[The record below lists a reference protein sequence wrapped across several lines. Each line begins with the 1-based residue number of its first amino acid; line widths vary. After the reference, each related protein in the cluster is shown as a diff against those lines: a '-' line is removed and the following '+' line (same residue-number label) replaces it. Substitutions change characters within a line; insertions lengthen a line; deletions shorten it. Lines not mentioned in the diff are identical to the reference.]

1 MLEEILRKGFVLASR
16 RVGLV
21 LLDVVWKIVWS
32 ILSTILFVA
41 ALFWATYGLRSIAW
55 NDTGAPAT
63 NALIGFALLREF
75 WNEKQGEIVVTIIT
89 MLLVSAAIWIVLEAF
104 CRRKIVRDVSIQG
117 VTATSSEPIP
127 KSATY
132 PFGVFL
138 ASGVLRNGIL
148 LLCITILMF
157 ASFSGASTIAFVS
170 FLAFLFLLT
179 LLDTLFRADALDLLG
194 TDLFRVAGLLGIL
207 MSFEGMVAVSLSLLL
222 MTGFFSVSASSD
234 ALVMMAATVVAVVF
248 LNLLHSYL
256 LIVRFSA
263 IAIMRRNVVEI

>member
-1 MLEEILRKGFVLASR
+1 MLAEILRNGFVLAAQR
-16 RVGLV
+16 AGLV
-21 LLDVVWKIVWS
+21 LLDIVWKIVWS

-41 ALFWATYGLRSIAW
+41 ALLWATSGLRSIAW

-63 NALIGFALLREF
+63 NALIAFGLLREF

-89 MLLVSAAIWIVLEAF
+89 VLLISAAIWVVLEAF
-104 CRRKIVRDVSIQG
+104 CRRKIVRDVSVQS
-117 VTATSSEPIP
+117 VTTSSEGIP
-127 KSATY
+127 QSATY
-132 PFGVFL
+132 PFGIFL

-148 LLCITILMF
+148 LLSISILML
-157 ASFSGASTIAFVS
+157 AYFSGASTIAIVTFI
-170 FLAFLFLLT
+170 AFLFLLT
-179 LLDTLFRADALDLLG
+179 LLDTLIRADALDLLG

-207 MSFEGMVAVSLSLLL
+207 MSFEGMVAVSLLLL
-222 MTGFFSVSASSD
+222 LTTGFLNVSASLGG
-234 ALVMMAATVVAVVF
+234 LVMLAVTVVAVVF